1 MLINYVSWHKRTA
14 TAICALAFI
23 LALAV
28 GTTTAAADDWN
39 AVAAAAR
46 NEGKVVIYTAD
57 GVSKC
62 ADENAK
68 VFQQRYGI
76 EVSVLAAR
84 GSEIMERVRS
94 EQIAGRYLGDVE
106 INGGPPLATHARAG
120 SLDKLGDI
128 PNAANLS
135 PESKAASSAYSVPIM
150 NPQLS
155 ILVNSRQVKP
165 ETELKSWWDLL
176 DPKWKG
182 KILSDDFRVPGG
194 GSVLFAVTYDAF
206 GEKFHQGL
214 AANDI
219 VISRNF
225 VNDARRIAQGEFLI
239 YIPQHARYMEGLKG
253 LPVRYWVPQEGVAWY
268 TLQAGV
274 LKNAP
279 HPNAARLMV
288 NHQLDFA
295 SQKTCADL
303 GSPPS
308 VAGVVEKTD
317 DDYREMLGAKLLGTS
332 GTDPDQT
339 DAYIAK
345 AKAIYTK

>member
-1 MLINYVSWHKRTA
+1 VAY
-14 TAICALAFI
+14 ALASI
-23 LALAV
+23 ALAD
-28 GTTTAAADDWN
+28 GTARADDWT
-39 AVAAAAR
+39 ALVAAAR
-46 NEGKVVIYTAD
+46 SEGKVVVYTAD

-62 ADENAK
+62 SDENAK
-68 VFQQRYGI
+68 NFQQKYGI

-106 INGGPPLATHARAG
+106 INGGPPLVTHARTD
-120 SLDKLGDI
+120 SLEKLGDI
-128 PNAANLS
+128 PNIENLS
-135 PESKAASSAYSVPIM
+135 PESKSASSEYSVPIM

-155 ILVNSRQVKP
+155 ILVNSRLVKP

-182 KILSDDFRVPGG
+182 KILADDFRVPGG

-206 GEKFHQGL
+206 GEKFHRGL
-214 AANDI
+214 AANDV

-225 VNDARRIAQGEFLI
+225 VADARRIAQGEFLI
-239 YIPQHARYMEGLKG
+239 YIPQHTRFMEGLKG
-253 LPVRYWVPQEGVAWY
+253 LPVRYWVPKEGAAWY

-279 HPNAARLMV
+279 HPNAARLMI
-288 NHQLDFA
+288 NHLLDFD
-295 SQKTCADL
+295 SQKACADV

-308 VAGVVEKTD
+308 IAGIAEKTN
-317 DDYREMLGAKLLGTS
+317 DDYRAMLSAKLLGTS
-332 GTDPDQT
+332 GTDPDRT
-339 DAYIAK
+339 NTYIAK